1 MRPLLAIVTCSMLC
15 IAAEPPEPKPTVSCD
30 PVATADWLISV
41 FIVRDGKVLVA
52 SKESDKYLE
61 ARLRFPKPVEIQ
73 THGRQIIAD
82 QEGLYPLIIG
92 PMDSGYEF
100 HIYTPFYVFM
110 DDITESDGLP
120 GYAPHPKAEAINEKG
135 FRKIAEKLHSHFT
148 KCVGSRPECFRV
160 RDDIGYPSEHY
171 VWTVG
176 TTFIILTAY
185 DGNDSN
191 GIYLNITTSTK
202 AIDRVRKMP
211 RTSEDVFESWGYP
224 MPSISTTQPK

>member
-1 MRPLLAIVTCSMLC
+1 M
-15 IAAEPPEPKPTVSCD
+15 AAGSPEPEITVSCD
-30 PVATADWLISV
+30 PVATADWLSSV
-41 FIVRDGKVLVA
+41 FTVRDGKVLVVD
-52 SKESDKYLE
+52 KEPDKYLE

-73 THGRQIIAD
+73 SCGRQIIAD

-92 PMDSGYEF
+92 PTESGYEF
-100 HIYTPFYVFM
+100 HIYTPFYAFM
-110 DDITESDGLP
+110 DEITESDGLP
-120 GYAPHPKAEAINEKG
+120 GYAPHPKSEAINEKG

-148 KCVGSRPECFRV
+148 QSVGFRPECFRV

-171 VWTVG
+171 IWTVG

-191 GIYLNITTSTK
+191 GIYLDITTSTK
-202 AIDRVRKMP
+202 NIDRIRKMP
-211 RTSEDVFESWGYP
+211 RTTEAVFEGWGDP